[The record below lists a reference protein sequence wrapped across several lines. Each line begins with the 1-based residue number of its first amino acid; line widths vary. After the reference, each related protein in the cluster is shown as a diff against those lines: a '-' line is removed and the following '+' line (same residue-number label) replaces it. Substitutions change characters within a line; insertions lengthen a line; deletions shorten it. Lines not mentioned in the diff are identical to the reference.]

1 MLQCVA
7 VCCSVLQ
14 CAACVVV
21 CCVYSSVLW
30 RQPQQRAVRHYPA
43 RRAFIVANCSVLK
56 YVAVR
61 YSMLQGHL
69 QQRAAHHY
77 LEHPTPLS
85 ATLPRWSS
93 AEGHGHLAHTQPSE
107 VTCLYMY
114 IYVSEVTCVHMCIY
128 VNHIH
133 MCTYFMWTYIHG
145 RLAHTQPSEATCVC
159 ECIYIYIY
167 ICIYVNHMC
176 VHIVCGHINTAA

>member
-1 MLQCVA
+1 MLQYDAVKPTISRRPPPSYVLSACCSMLQCVK

-21 CCVYSSVLW
+21 CCVFSSVMR

-93 AEGHGHLAHTQPSE
+93 AEGHGHLAHSQPSE

-114 IYVSEVTCVHMCIY
+114 IYVTEVTFVHTCIY
-128 VNHIH
+128 V
-133 MCTYFMWTYIHG
+133 YI
-145 RLAHTQPSEATCVC
+145 R
-159 ECIYIYIY
+159 IY
-167 ICIYVNHMC
+167 M
-176 VHIVCGHINTAA
+176 